1 MTCLNTDRHSLP
13 FSHAK
18 PRASSPK
25 KLVHEVKGAFFNV
38 VAEHRN
44 SKNSSETYRPSYH
57 DGGVDTI
64 NW

>member
-1 MTCLNTDRHSLP
+1 MTCLNTDRHSSS

-18 PRASSPK
+18 SSFDSPM

-44 SKNSSETYRPSYH
+44 SKSSSETYRASYH